1 MPSGFIRMHPPMA
14 LIIDNKDWSARSL
27 ESVLTPAGYDV
38 IRVKTG
44 MNGVARARA
53 HPPDVI
59 LMNFDLPD
67 GNAVGLCHLLR
78 DEPRIGPTIPIVV
91 LSTGHAT
98 RQQRL
103 AALEAGAWEF
113 LTYPFDAQ
121 ELLLRLDGYTMA
133 KAEIDRMKRESLVDE
148 TTELYT
154 DRGLERRAE
163 EIRSLAFRQGGPL
176 ACVVIA
182 PAFESG
188 QERPSSGADVDAIE
202 QAIKQIG
209 AVLKE
214 AGRVSDA
221 IGRLGKTEFAIV
233 APATDAE
240 GAVKLAR
247 RLGAAIQRANSKP
260 DSPHF
265 SLRAGYE
272 AVSNVR
278 EAQIEAHDLLERAA
292 IAMRRA
298 KPNGE
303 GQWIQPF
310 EGEAGEFRH

>member
-1 MPSGFIRMHPPMA
+1 MPSGFVRMRPPMA

-78 DEPRIGPTIPIVV
+78 DEPRVGSSIPIIV

-121 ELLLRLDGYTMA
+121 ELLLRLDGYTTA
-133 KAEIDRMKRESLVDE
+133 KAEIDRVKQDSLVDE
-148 TTELYT
+148 ITHLYT

-163 EIRSLAFRQGGPL
+163 EIRSLAFRQGGSL

-188 QERPSSGADVDAIE
+188 EERPSSGADVDAIE
-202 QAIKQIG
+202 DAIRQIG
-209 AVLKE
+209 DALKE

-221 IGRLGKTEFAIV
+221 IGRLGRTEFAIV
-233 APATDAE
+233 APATHSRVAITP
-240 GAVKLAR
+240 GPMVFILVWNSRQATPSPRSMRLAPALPATFFSR
-247 RLGAAIQRANSKP
+247 
-260 DSPHF
+260 
-265 SLRAGYE
+265 SLRFF
-272 AVSNVR
+272 
-278 EAQIEAHDLLERAA
+278 
-292 IAMRRA
+292 RRTTF
-298 KPNGE
+298 GLRF
-303 GQWIQPF
+303 IST
-310 EGEAGEFRH
+310 